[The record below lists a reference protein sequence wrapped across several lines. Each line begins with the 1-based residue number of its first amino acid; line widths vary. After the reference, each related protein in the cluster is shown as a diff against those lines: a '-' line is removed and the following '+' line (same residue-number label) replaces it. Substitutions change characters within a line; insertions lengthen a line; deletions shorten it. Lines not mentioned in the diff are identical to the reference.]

1 MDSQPRFYT
10 ALTDGSYRKHLDLLK
25 VRLAQA
31 MQETIAKL
39 KSIGIEPWIEP
50 KAGILCGVV
59 YRKV

>member
-1 MDSQPRFYT
+1 AKILHT

-39 KSIGIEPWIEP
+39 KSIGIEP
-50 KAGILCGVV
+50 
-59 YRKV
+59 